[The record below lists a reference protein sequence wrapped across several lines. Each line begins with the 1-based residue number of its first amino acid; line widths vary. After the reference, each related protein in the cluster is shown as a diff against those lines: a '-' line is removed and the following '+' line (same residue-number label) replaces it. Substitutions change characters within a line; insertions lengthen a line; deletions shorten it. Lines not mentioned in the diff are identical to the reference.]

1 MAQVVQSHRRQ
12 DGLVVSGVDRLDGAA
27 HEGAGHVGEAWVR
40 EYPATLIPQAEAIWS
55 HPLTEVQVRNDGT
68 AWCVLPLRTMDE
80 APSDLSAELE
90 IDEQG
95 RVTISDVH
103 VLWLRSII
111 GMTARTAAGA
121 NVAHADVGRLLAGHE
136 TLMTCIF

>member
-1 MAQVVQSHRRQ
+1 MAGSAWPRRAATTCTGTPALSSRVACTWRRSCSRIGGRT
-12 DGLVVSGVDRLDGAA
+12 GLVVPGVDRLDGAA
-27 HEGAGHVGEAWVR
+27 HEGASHVGEEWVR

-103 VLWLRSII
+103 VL
-111 GMTARTAAGA
+111 
-121 NVAHADVGRLLAGHE
+121 
-136 TLMTCIF
+136 